1 MFCGLQPLGVSLF
14 LYVFALVFHVRFH
27 ICVPEIIAAPLR
39 ATLLRSIA
47 FGELYEHPAPALETP
62 PEFADALFSC
72 EIEDIEKGIHFVPG
86 DFAALAPLESELHA
100 GEIRSRRIHD
110 HNVDRP
116 GIAFQ
121 PSINLFSNV
130 FARLAGSVIPRFVLI
145 FRYSQKLL
153 EAFYKPRH
161 CSLLECDRIPV

>member
-1 MFCGLQPLGVSLF
+1 MLFCGLQPLGSFLF
-14 LYVFALVFHVRFH
+14 FCALVFHVRFH
-27 ICVPEIIAAPLR
+27 VCGPEIAAAPLR
-39 ATLLRSIA
+39 ATFLRSIT
-47 FGELYEHPAPALETP
+47 FGEFYEHPAPALATP

-100 GEIRSRRIHD
+100 REITSRRIHD

-153 EAFYKPRH
+153 EPFYKPRD
-161 CSLLECDRIPV
+161 CSLLERERITV